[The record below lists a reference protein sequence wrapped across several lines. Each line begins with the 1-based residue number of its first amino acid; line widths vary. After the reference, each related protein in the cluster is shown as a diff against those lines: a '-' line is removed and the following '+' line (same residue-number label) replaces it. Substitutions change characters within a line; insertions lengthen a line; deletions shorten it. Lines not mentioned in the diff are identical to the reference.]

1 MPRAVKKNEKTK
13 NMAMAARRACGLA
26 VGSLKSMYRASVASM
41 HRAAPMPSNDGMS
54 SFRRP
59 TLSMKSMNTVYQNWA
74 SAPQS
79 PIIMRDVDAVK
90 PSVWKSLGP

>member
-13 NMAMAARRACGLA
+13 NMAIAARRVCGLA
-26 VGSLKSMYRASVASM
+26 LVSLKSMYRASVASM
-41 HRAAPMPSNDGMS
+41 HTAAPMPSSDGMS

-59 TLSMKSMNTVYQNWA
+59 TLSMKSIKTVFQNCA

-79 PIIMRDVDAVK
+79 PITMRDVDVVS
-90 PSVWKSLGP
+90 PSVLKSRGP